1 MAYIDDEL
9 RRLHETF
16 CIMVSARGYSLRAL
30 FAECGLSRTYY
41 YKFRTEQLWN
51 PTMSTLRRLL
61 SCMSYSLFD
70 LLSVRSIFDG
80 EYLLALPD
88 SGHELVPAGITRM
101 DIYHY
106 IRDYYP
112 EDRTMRFQSIFHNRD
127 DGLSDIYYST
137 LVDVSAKLDMRIVE
151 LFGEIY
157 RFTLFRR
164 SHGKRS

>member
-1 MAYIDDEL
+1 
-9 RRLHETF
+9 
-16 CIMVSARGYSLRAL
+16 
-30 FAECGLSRTYY
+30 
-41 YKFRTEQLWN
+41 
-51 PTMSTLRRLL
+51 
-61 SCMSYSLFD
+61 MSYSLFD